1 MQKLHTIGN
10 IILTKCEDPTKQLR
24 ELFLHI
30 CSSDIATEFV
40 PTGLKKSKQEF

>member
-1 MQKLHTIGN
+1 MWRSHKAA
-10 IILTKCEDPTKQLR
+10 KR